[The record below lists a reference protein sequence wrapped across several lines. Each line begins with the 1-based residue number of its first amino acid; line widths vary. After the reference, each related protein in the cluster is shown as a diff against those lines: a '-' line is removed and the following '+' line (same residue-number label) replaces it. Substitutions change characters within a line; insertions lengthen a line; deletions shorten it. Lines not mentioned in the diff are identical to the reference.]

1 MAKVTNGPSL
11 LSHSNFLGELFCTP
25 PNDDFLTLFSEIDG
39 VEKIQSTLGMFG
51 MPHYIKE
58 LHRLIHPLEKII
70 RNKEAMGED
79 PLPGLFQHK
88 NAKKLL
94 KKGPK
99 LMQKWNEIQEF
110 SKSQE
115 DPNQAAV
122 EMIQKF
128 DQHDETFDGYLIK
141 ISEDEKTHAIVET
154 FDNGIDKET
163 IKGSD
168 LKEIKSKEDQLAH
181 LIKEREAFGLDTPP
195 SFIEIPG
202 IETEKVEVPSSHQSP
217 VGLEMEDFSRREAEL
232 LHELNEEKKVQ
243 SVGRQNFSYILSE
256 ILKFP
261 LHFNQLMIQNFT
273 SI

>member
-1 MAKVTNGPSL
+1 
-11 LSHSNFLGELFCTP
+11 
-25 PNDDFLTLFSEIDG
+25 
-39 VEKIQSTLGMFG
+39 MFG
-51 MPHYIKE
+51 MPDYIKE
-58 LHRLIHPLEKII
+58 LHRLIHPLDKII
-70 RNKEAMGED
+70 RNKEAVGED
-79 PLPGLFQHK
+79 PLPELSQHK

-115 DPNQAAV
+115 DPNKAAV
-122 EMIQKF
+122 EMIEKF
-128 DQHDETFDGYLIK
+128 DQHDETFDGYLIN

-181 LIKEREAFGLDTPP
+181 LIKEREALGLDTPP

-202 IETEKVEVPSSHQSP
+202 IETEEKVELPSHQSP

-243 SVGRQNFSYILSE
+243 SVG
-256 ILKFP
+256 
-261 LHFNQLMIQNFT
+261 
-273 SI
+273 